1 VPPAGGAALKFLRVF
16 APSSGFGR
24 IGCTTQAREE
34 AQVTVSLLQSSGTG
48 NGRNVRPPNGS
59 TGDRT
64 DAFANAAKHSRKVR
78 RLKFA
83 LPLLAVVFAAA
94 FFGYTYLET
103 PPALTMEVE
112 AQTVDDGKIVMA
124 NPKLSGVTKDQRQY
138 SMTASRAIQD
148 LERQTVI
155 ELEKIDARL
164 PFSSDSWASI
174 EAARGIYD
182 SENNTF
188 DLPEPISIRSDRGL
202 VAELESA
209 YIDVDK
215 GEMTTTRPVEIR
227 LDGSRITSDRMQV
240 VDNGKVL
247 IFEKR
252 VRVDID
258 PKRVRRNQSEGDVE
272 NARQ

>member
-1 VPPAGGAALKFLRVF
+1 MA
-16 APSSGFGR
+16 
-24 IGCTTQAREE
+24 QARVIL
-34 AQVTVSLLQSSGTG
+34 AQASETQGAE
-48 NGRNVRPPNGS
+48 NVRRAKAS
-59 TGDRT
+59 VGDRT
-64 DAFANAAKHSRKVR
+64 DAFAHAANHSRKVR

-83 LPLLAVVFAAA
+83 LPLLAAALA
-94 FFGYTYLET
+94 AGFFGYTWLKS
-103 PPALTMEVE
+103 PPTLSMEVE

-148 LERQTVI
+148 LQRQTVI

-164 PFSSDSWASI
+164 PFSADSWASV

-227 LDGSRITSDRMQV
+227 LDGGRITSATMRV

-247 IFEKR
+247 IFEKQ

-258 PKRVRRNQSEGDVE
+258 PKRVRHNQSEGSVE
-272 NARQ
+272 NGRQ

>member
-1 VPPAGGAALKFLRVF
+1 M
-16 APSSGFGR
+16 
-24 IGCTTQAREE
+24 
-34 AQVTVSLLQSSGTG
+34 TVSLLQSSGTG
-48 NGRNVRPPNGS
+48 NGRSVRPPNGS

-164 PFSSDSWASI
+164 PFSTESWAI
-174 EAARGIYD
+174 VEAARGIYD

-202 VAELESA
+202 VAELQSA